1 MRLWKLMWNFKSI
14 LMNWGYEKMR
24 FLQDELKIARTYKL
38 KNIVRRVGEPV
49 KVEPTKEYT
58 QIGIRSHG
66 KGIFIKD
73 SVSGLELGNKRVFWM
88 EPDCFIVN
96 IVFAW
101 ELAVS
106 RTTDAQVGYIASH
119 RFPMY
124 KVDKELIN
132 LDYFTEYF
140 QTKKGKSLLE
150 LASPGGAGRNKTL
163 GQKEFLDLEITVP
176 NLEIQNYI
184 TSFIKLLDSKIQRQ
198 QKKIELL
205 KEQKKSLMQ
214 KIFKQEIRFNDE
226 NGKDYPKWDYVKL
239 GELTKKTGTK
249 NKDGIK
255 YPVASISNKLGFTL
269 QGEKKNS
276 STVVDIKAYKL
287 VHRDEFAY
295 NPSRINVGSFGL
307 QDVAETAIVSSLYV
321 IFQTVP
327 ELSNSYLKAY
337 MQTTSF
343 NQDVSRNTEGS
354 VRDYLFYENFSSIK
368 IPLPLIEEQEQIAD
382 FLSKLDNKIQLEQ
395 QKLQD
400 LQEQKKGFMQQMFI

>member
-1 MRLWKLMWNFKSI
+1 
-14 LMNWGYEKMR
+14 MR